1 MKVIVHLT
9 GGLGNQLF
17 QLAAALSMEAD
28 HIHLMTQYGN
38 PRGMEISKPD
48 LTYFKLPGNVKVTF
62 SQKKSR
68 FIQKTISFL
77 IRLSTYSTKSYSSK
91 ALKLSLQKCASFIL
105 SLLFMEKLNVY
116 LCNGIG
122 FSGKL
127 PRIEGTTLL
136 VGYFQCATYF
146 EEVKVNEALKNIAP
160 DKINDVTQL
169 AKSYSENK
177 SILIMHV
184 RLGDYRSEE
193 DFGILSKEFYQ
204 RALLSINNKMFFDE
218 LWLFSDEI
226 ESAKLLI
233 PKNMYDKLRI
243 LDNEKLSAGEVLELM
258 RYGNGYIIANS
269 SLSWWGASLSYNKN
283 PIVLA
288 PSPWFKKMGTPE
300 KLIPSSWST
309 LSR

>member
-9 GGLGNQLF
+9 GGLGNQFF
-17 QLAAALSMEAD
+17 QLAAALSVEAD
-28 HIHLMTQYGN
+28 HIHLMTTYGN
-38 PRGMEISKPD
+38 PRGIETSKPD
-48 LTYFKLPGNVKVTF
+48 LTYFKLPSNVTIT
-62 SQKKSR
+62 SGQEKSR
-68 FIQKTISFL
+68 LIGKTIGFL
-77 IRLSTYSTKSYSSK
+77 IRLSTYSKKSYGNK
-91 ALKLSLQKCASFIL
+91 IFKLGLQKCASLIL
-105 SLLFMEKLNVY
+105 SLLFREKLNIY

-122 FSGKL
+122 YSGKI
-127 PRIEGTTLL
+127 PRIKGTTLL

-146 EEVKVNEALKNIAP
+146 EEFKVNKTLKSIAP
-160 DKINDVTQL
+160 GKITNVNQL
-169 AKSYSENK
+169 AKSHSENK
-177 SILIMHV
+177 SILIVHV

-193 DFGILSKEFYQ
+193 NFGILSKDYYRQ
-204 RALLSINNKMFFDE
+204 ALISINSKMYFDE

-233 PKNMYDKLRI
+233 PRNIYNKLRV

-258 RYGNGYIIANS
+258 RYGKGYIIANS

-283 PIVLA
+283 PVILA

-300 KLIPSSWST
+300 KLIPSNWVT